1 MKILSSDITLL
12 HGRTTGIAALPD
24 EATDQPLLV
33 FVHGGG
39 ATSRSFDIPG
49 HSQIL
54 RAARNGFPAYALDR
68 PGYGGS
74 EPLGLPAD
82 SDTGVL
88 RAAAERL
95 DQAVTEL
102 WQRHATTA
110 PGVVVI
116 GCSIGGAVATHLA
129 ALWSDQERPGWPLLG
144 LALVDIG
151 QLPPENVVDAWR
163 STPAEERIDMSELRG
178 RITAP
183 PLWTLAPHQFGLHSL
198 PGILEPVVRAEG
210 LEIVGG
216 WPREWRHVAS
226 RITVPVHYR
235 LGEFDTLWTARPDLV
250 AEFADALRTRS
261 PFVDAALFP
270 GSAHGVADSVVGR
283 EYCLQVL
290 GFAERCAA
298 VVSTPQLLDPAVTNN
313 PAIHGT

>member
-183 PLWTLAPHQFGLHSL
+183 PLWTLAPISSACTACRASWNPSYGPRGWRSSAAGRGSGGTS
-198 PGILEPVVRAEG
+198 PRGSPCPSTTGWGVR
-210 LEIVGG
+210 
-216 WPREWRHVAS
+216 H
-226 RITVPVHYR
+226 TV
-235 LGEFDTLWTARPDLV
+235 DRP
-250 AEFADALRTRS
+250 S
-261 PFVDAALFP
+261 
-270 GSAHGVADSVVGR
+270 
-283 EYCLQVL
+283 
-290 GFAERCAA
+290 
-298 VVSTPQLLDPAVTNN
+298 
-313 PAIHGT
+313 

>member
-95 DQAVTEL
+95 DEAVTEL

-144 LALVDIG
+144 LAVVDIG

-235 LGEFDTLWTARPDLV
+235 LGSSTHCGPPVLTSSPSSPTHCAPGRPLSTQPCSPVPHTASPT
-250 AEFADALRTRS
+250 ASSAASTASRS
-261 PFVDAALFP
+261 SASPSAAP
-270 GSAHGVADSVVGR
+270 
-283 EYCLQVL
+283 
-290 GFAERCAA
+290 
-298 VVSTPQLLDPAVTNN
+298 PW
-313 PAIHGT
+313 

>member
-1 MKILSSDITLL
+1 MKTLSSDITLSG
-12 HGRTTGIAALPD
+12 GRTTGLAALPD
-24 EATDQPLLV
+24 ETTDQPVLV
-33 FVHGGG
+33 FLHGGG
-39 ATSRSFDIPG
+39 ATARSFDIPG

-95 DQAVTEL
+95 DQAVAEL

-116 GCSIGGAVATHLA
+116 GCSIGGAVGIHLA
-129 ALWSDQERPGWPLLG
+129 ALWSAQERPGWPLLG
-144 LALVDIG
+144 LAVADIG
-151 QLPPENVVDAWR
+151 QLPPENVVDAWH
-163 STPAEERIDMSELRG
+163 STPAEERVDMSVLQG

-183 PLWTLAPHQFGLHSL
+183 PRWALAPHQIGMHSL

-216 WPREWRHVAS
+216 WPREWQRLAS

-235 LGEFDTLWTARPDLV
+235 LGEFDTLWAARPDLV
-250 AEFADALRTRS
+250 AEFADTLRTRS
-261 PFVDAALFP
+261 PYVDAALFP
-270 GSAHGVADSVVGR
+270 GSAHGIADSVVGR

-298 VVSTPQLLDPAVTNN
+298 AVSTPQLLGLNRQPDAEPA
-313 PAIHGT
+313 